1 VCLILLA
8 WRVHPQFPCVLAA
21 NRDEFFSRPAA
32 PAQWWPDHPHL
43 LAGRDVLAG
52 GTWLGIT
59 KQGRFAG
66 LTNFREPGALAVA
79 ARSRGMLV
87 MDLLN
92 SDQVLSQSLAQL
104 QDVGPNY
111 NGFSVLFSD
120 GRRLGVYESTSGSGR
135 ELQPGVY
142 GLSNHLLDT
151 PWPKVQ
157 QAKSKLAAAL
167 QSLPDTADLLE
178 LLRDDRPAPDGM
190 LPRTGVSQEWERL
203 LSSAFIRAPGYGTRC
218 STLIC
223 VDARGGARFDE
234 WSWDTTGTISGEVH
248 VTFALETNGV
258 VDPWEGP

>member
-8 WRVHPQFPCVLAA
+8 WRVNPQFPCVLAA
-21 NRDEFFSRPAA
+21 NRDEFFSRPAE
-32 PAQWWPDHPHL
+32 PAQWWPDHSQL

-66 LTNFREPGALAVA
+66 LTNFRQPGPQAVTT
-79 ARSRGMLV
+79 RSRGMLV

-92 SDQVLSQSLAQL
+92 SDQALEQSLAQL
-104 QDVGPNY
+104 RDAGPHY

-120 GRRLGVYESTSGSGR
+120 GRRLGVYESASGSGR

-151 PWPKVQ
+151 PWPKIQ
-157 QAKSKLAAAL
+157 QGKSRLAKAL
-167 QSLPDTADLLE
+167 QSLPDTAALLE

-223 VDARGGARFDE
+223 VDARGGVRFGE
-234 WSWDTTGTISGEVH
+234 WSWDETGTLSGDVH
-248 VTFALETNGV
+248 FTFALASNRES
-258 VDPWEGP
+258 DR

>member
-21 NRDEFFSRPAA
+21 NRDEFFSRPAV
-32 PAQWWPDHPHL
+32 PAQWWSDHTQL

-66 LTNFREPGALAVA
+66 LTNFRQPGALAVA

-120 GRRLGVYESTSGSGR
+120 GQRLGVYESTSGSGR

-151 PWPKVQ
+151 PWPKVK
-157 QAKSKLAAAL
+157 QAKSRLAAAL

-223 VDARGGARFDE
+223 IDARDGVRFDE
-234 WSWDTTGTISGEVH
+234 WSWDTTGTLSGEVH
-248 VTFALETNGV
+248 FKFALVANGV
-258 VDPWEGP
+258 VDR

>member
-21 NRDEFFSRPAA
+21 NRDEFFSRPAV
-32 PAQWWPDHPHL
+32 PAQWWSDHPQL

-59 KQGRFAG
+59 KLGRFAG
-66 LTNFREPGALAVA
+66 LTNFRQPGAQADT

-92 SDQVLSQSLAQL
+92 SDQALPQSLAQL
-104 QDVGPNY
+104 RDAGPNY

-120 GRRLGVYESTSGSGR
+120 GRRLGVYESASGIGR

-157 QAKSKLAAAL
+157 QAKSRLATAL
-167 QSLPDTADLLE
+167 QSLPDTTDLLE

-223 VDARGGARFDE
+223 VDARGGVRFGE
-234 WSWDTTGTISGEVH
+234 WSWDSTGTLSGEVH
-248 VTFALETNGV
+248 FTFALSANREA
-258 VDPWEGP
+258 DRRERP